1 MQSSRLKTLKRK
13 GLSLER
19 AIVLEGKKAKELEKK
34 RAFNE
39 RVQKGI
45 EDRRETRRKTLD
57 EKRGLPSYA
66 QSSSALTSSAYAP
79 SGFASSVSTGT
90 RKLKLRNPF
99 NERITQIMLRNAFR
113 KHLFKTELRINTVD
127 EFKQLIMTK
136 ARSLNVNLEYA
147 GSLIMAELLTIK
159 TKNIFKIGAKRGKLI
174 SYFKSEEFKQ
184 RFMTNITD
192 RTPGITV
199 SESSYTKYFDM
210 LFNFSVKT
218 DDDDWRSILSPL
230 DNQSQCIR
238 ALNIPPK
245 GTNIAVYQDSGQ
257 APNCYFCET
266 TIKPDRSGQ
275 QRMECEH
282 LLPIL
287 TALRL
292 WDLMHRIEK
301 GDELDK
307 ADTEFFAMIYAWSHR
322 CCNQIKSNF
331 DIVAYSSVSKKYIV
345 HVDVI
350 QNILTE
356 IDNPRNPKYDC
367 AKIDKITDVNTTKTN
382 LTKRF
387 QKITDIINDS
397 LEQEFG
403 NNNVLFF
410 LFQKYKV
417 ISAISSKNFNKI
429 LNNVNT
435 DPKSYTKSGGGKNDE
450 EIDKKI
456 DEKINEE
463 FAENFADLFFND
475 DINILNPTI
484 KEVEELFDA
493 IFVNK
498 TYNISSYKNSQIVEE
513 EEDEVSPT
521 NIAFEDISKTSS
533 IIPALSEYGSSKQ
546 ESKPKSYGVFSFL
559 PSPIQKTIE
568 KLGQLR
574 HLIRGGR
581 KTKHRIS
588 KRAGRCIAGRLTRR
602 QKK

>member
-1 MQSSRLKTLKRK
+1 MSARLKTLERK

-19 AIVLEGKKAKELEKK
+19 AIVLEGKKAKELEEK

-66 QSSSALTSSAYAP
+66 QSSSALSSNAPSSSALSSNAP
-79 SGFASSVSTGT
+79 SGFASSVPTGT

-174 SYFKSEEFKQ
+174 SYFKSEDFKQ
-184 RFMTNITD
+184 RFMTNIID
-192 RTPGITV
+192 RTSGITV

-266 TIKPDRSGQ
+266 KIKPDRSGQ

-322 CCNQIKSNF
+322 CCNQIKSNY

-367 AKIDKITDVNTTKTN
+367 AKIDKITDVNTTTTN

-397 LEQEFG
+397 LEREFG

-429 LNNVNT
+429 LNSVNT

-450 EIDKKI
+450 EID
-456 DEKINEE
+456 EKINKE

-588 KRAGRCIAGRLTRR
+588 KRAGRRTRR
-602 QKK
+602 QKI

>member
-1 MQSSRLKTLKRK
+1 MPSSRLKTLERK

-19 AIVLEGKKAKELEKK
+19 AIVLEGKKAKELEEK

-66 QSSSALTSSAYAP
+66 QSSSALSSSALTSSASSSSAYAP

-266 TIKPDRSGQ
+266 KIKPDRSGQ

-307 ADTEFFAMIYAWSHR
+307 ADTDFFEMIYAWSHR

-356 IDNPRNPKYDC
+356 IDNPRNTKYDC

-397 LEQEFG
+397 LEREFG

-417 ISAISSKNFNKI
+417 ISAISSKKFNKI

-450 EIDKKI
+450 
-456 DEKINEE
+456 
-463 FAENFADLFFND
+463 
-475 DINILNPTI
+475 
-484 KEVEELFDA
+484 
-493 IFVNK
+493 
-498 TYNISSYKNSQIVEE
+498 
-513 EEDEVSPT
+513 
-521 NIAFEDISKTSS
+521 
-533 IIPALSEYGSSKQ
+533 
-546 ESKPKSYGVFSFL
+546 
-559 PSPIQKTIE
+559 
-568 KLGQLR
+568 
-574 HLIRGGR
+574 
-581 KTKHRIS
+581 
-588 KRAGRCIAGRLTRR
+588 
-602 QKK
+602 